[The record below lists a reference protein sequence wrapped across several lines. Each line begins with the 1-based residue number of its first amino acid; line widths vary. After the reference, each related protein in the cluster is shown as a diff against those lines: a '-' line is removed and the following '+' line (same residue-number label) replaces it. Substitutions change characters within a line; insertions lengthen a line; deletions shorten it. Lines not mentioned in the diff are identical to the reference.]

1 MLKNINTKASRFVRL
16 IYESN
21 SIKSLQVIFFFPFG
35 LTTVM
40 IEQQI
45 EDILFGRSTKST
57 KVGNG
62 HSYAKMHII
71 FTL

>member
-16 IYESN
+16 IHESN
-21 SIKSLQVIFFFPFG
+21 SINCLQVIFFPFG